1 MGKKGKNKMEEQ
13 IIRIED
19 YSKLKGVHK
28 KIIQILN
35 AHNVSCYNAIGILE
49 TIKQEIFIEN
59 TEEDMD
65 D

>member
-1 MGKKGKNKMEEQ
+1 MNEER

-19 YSKLKGVHK
+19 YGKHQEVHE

-35 AHNVSCYNAIGILE
+35 SSGVSCYNAIGILE

-59 TEEDMD
+59 TNEDLD
-65 D
+65 N